1 MFSGKLRPLAV
12 ALIVGLAPATLA
24 LAVAPATLQ
33 AQRPTAEQ
41 AQQLLQSRPD
51 LVRQLRDRIGASG
64 LTPDQV
70 RARLRAEGYPENL
83 LDAYL
88 SGSSDSTAVPT
99 EDTFSAVQALGITD
113 ENDVDD
119 LRVEAG
125 LQPLR
130 PRSSRATTRGAGRLT
145 TADQS
150 LLGDTTGLGE
160 QRRPTRRYI
169 TSDDWYG
176 TMSAREKA
184 RAAKADS
191 ARLDTR
197 LPDSTT
203 LAARRRVAAS
213 QPAAAADSTG
223 LPIFGL
229 DVFENATSQ
238 FDPNAGGPVD
248 ANYRIGPGDR
258 LVLVLTGD
266 VEAAYTLD
274 VTRQGFVVV
283 PQVGQIDVANLTMA
297 QLEDVL
303 YSRLGRVY
311 SGIRRGAGAT
321 THFSISPARLRSNQ
335 VFVIG
340 DVDQPGSYRVSAAGT
355 ALTAL
360 YAAGGPTEVGSL
372 RRVEIRRG
380 GRTVDVLDVYDYLLH
395 GDASHDP
402 RLENGDVVFVPVHGP
417 RVRVEGEVVRPAIY
431 EMKPNET
438 LADVLQAAGGFRA
451 QASTARIQIDRIVP
465 PSQRTTDGRDR
476 ITIDVASSQLATGGA
491 PAFPMVNGDVV
502 RVFEVAERVRDRV
515 TVLGNVW
522 TPGTLGLAPGMTVSQ
537 ALRSAGGLKPDTYL
551 GQVLVTRLRPDST
564 RIQLRTTLLDT
575 TGRVSNDFRLA
586 EDDEIRVFSVTEFRP
601 TRYVA
606 VSGAVRRAGRYPY
619 REGMTM
625 RDLVLL
631 AGGLKEGAYL
641 KEAEVARLPES
652 RQAGQLA
659 TTTRVPLDSSYL
671 FERAPDGHYI
681 GAPGLPASSGPS
693 AEVPLQPYDNVL
705 IMQQPGWELQR
716 QVTVTG
722 EVQYPGT
729 YTLQTKTDRLS
740 DVIQRAGGLMG
751 DGYAG
756 GVVFYRKENGTG
768 RIGIDLPRV
777 LRDANDRDNLVLQ
790 NGDSIYIPTYTGTVN
805 VGGAVNSPVAVSY
818 VPGRDID
825 YYIDAAGGPSIKAA
839 PKRAYVTQANGK
851 VQSKHDRWWIIPDFK
866 PKPGPGS
873 TVFVPDAD
881 PADKKD
887 LAATIQV
894 ASTLAQVLGSLVAI
908 AVVIV
913 SARKK

>member
-1 MFSGKLRPLAV
+1 MVSGTFRPLAV
-12 ALIVGLAPATLA
+12 ALI
-24 LAVAPATLQ
+24 LAVAPAALQ

-41 AQQLLQSRPD
+41 AQQLLQTRPD

-83 LDAYL
+83 LDSYL
-88 SGSSDSTAVPT
+88 SGSSDSTATPNADVF
-99 EDTFSAVQALGITD
+99 DAVQSLGITD
-113 ENDVDD
+113 ESDVDD

-125 LQPLR
+125 LT
-130 PRSSRATTRGAGRLT
+130 PRQQRAGGATARGAGAGARGGRLT
-145 TADQS
+145 TTDRS
-150 LLGDTTGLGE
+150 LLGDSLDEAG
-160 QRRPTRRYI
+160 RRARARRYV

-176 TMSAREKA
+176 MASARDKA
-184 RAAKADS
+184 RAAAADS

-197 LPDSTT
+197 IPDSTT
-203 LAARRRVAAS
+203 MAARRRLAAS
-213 QPAAAADSTG
+213 QPVAPVDSSA

-238 FDPNAGGPVD
+238 FDPNVGGPVD

-311 SGIRRGAGAT
+311 SGLRRGAGAT

-340 DVDQPGSYRVSAAGT
+340 DVDEPGSYRVSAAGT

-360 YAAGGPTEVGSL
+360 YAAGGPTDIGSL
-372 RRVEIRRG
+372 RRVEIRRA

-431 EMKPNET
+431 ELKPDET

-451 QASTARIQIDRIVP
+451 QANTARIQIDRIVP
-465 PSQRTTDGRDR
+465 PTQRTSDGRDR
-476 ITIDVASSQLATGGA
+476 ITIDVASTQLATGGA
-491 PAFPMVNGDVV
+491 PAFAMANGDVL
-502 RVFEVAERVRDRV
+502 RVFRVPDRVRDRV
-515 TVLGNVW
+515 SVLGNVW
-522 TPGTLGLAPGMTVSQ
+522 TPGTIGFAPGLTVSQ

-631 AGGLKEGAYL
+631 AGGLTEGAYL
-641 KEAEVARLPES
+641 KEAEVARLPET

-681 GAPGLPASSGPS
+681 GAPGLPASSGP
-693 AEVPLQPYDNVL
+693 APEVPLDPYDNVL

-716 QVTVTG
+716 QVAVTG

-729 YTLQTKTDRLS
+729 YTLHSKSDRLS
-740 DVIQRAGGLMG
+740 DVIERAGGVMRN
-751 DGYAG
+751 GYAD
-756 GVVFYRKENGTG
+756 GVVFYRKANGTG

-777 LRDANDRDNLVLQ
+777 LRDPSDRDNLVLQ
-790 NGDSIYIPTYTGTVN
+790 NGDSIFIPAYTGTVN
-805 VGGAVNSPVAVSY
+805 VAGAVNSPVAVAY
-818 VPGRDID
+818 VPGKDID
-825 YYIDAAGGPSIKAA
+825 FYIDAAGGPSIKAA
-839 PKRAYVTQANGK
+839 SKRAYVTQPNGK
-851 VQSKHDRWWIIPDFK
+851 VQSKHGRWWLIPDYK
-866 PKPGPGS
+866 PKPGAGS
-873 TVFVPDAD
+873 TVYVPEAD

-894 ASTLAQVLGSLVAI
+894 AATLAQVLGSLVAI
-908 AVVIV
+908 AAVIV